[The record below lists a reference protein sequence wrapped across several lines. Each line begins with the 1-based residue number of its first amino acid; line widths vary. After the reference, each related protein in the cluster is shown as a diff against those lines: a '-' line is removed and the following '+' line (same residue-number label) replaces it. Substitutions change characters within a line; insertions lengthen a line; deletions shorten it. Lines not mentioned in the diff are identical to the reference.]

1 MFTGLKAEKL
11 LKILIFSGLLIL
23 LTIIFSQKIE
33 FTASDLGRHLENGK
47 IVWHNGQVLFKNFYS
62 YTEPDNPFINHHW
75 FSGVIYYLVYFL
87 GGFKLLSFLN
97 ILVIIAAF
105 SLAFKLAREKAGFYL
120 PAILSLPVIFLLSER
135 IEVRPEIFSYFLIIL
150 TWFILERASA
160 KRNYRLLWWL
170 VPLFVFWVNI
180 HIYFFIGLALV
191 GFKMLAEFITNFL
204 ATSSGDF
211 SSRLK
216 ATWPALFPWFRVLAF
231 VFIACLFNPNFIH
244 GLLYPFNIFQNYG
257 YEIAENKSV
266 FYIGHLMLNY
276 NIFLFKALFVL
287 LVLSFSAS
295 FFFFKKINYFELLL
309 GIFFSFLGLIAIRNI
324 SLFGLAALIL
334 ISSNLNW
341 LISFWKNN
349 LLSSYHEIIS
359 LFKPYLAGLVLS
371 VIIFGIFYL
380 WLDAR
385 KMNNFIRN
393 SLGWG
398 LNRGSSDS
406 IKFFQDNK
414 LSGPI
419 FNNYDIGSALIF
431 WLYPSEKV
439 FVDNRPEAYS
449 KDFFNN
455 IYRPMQL
462 DYAKWQEYNDKY
474 QFKTIYFS
482 HTDFTPWAQTFL
494 GKTLD
499 SNWGLVYFDRS
510 TVILLNKKK
519 YDSETLTKLVYTD
532 KAIRERLRDLAANS
546 DLKAKYNLA
555 SFAVLIRQ
563 PDLAEEIYREI
574 IFDNPD
580 SSLALS
586 SLGGVYANQATRAS
600 LSEAL
605 IYFKRGLA
613 AGYKLPG
620 LYNQIALVYWQL
632 GDFKQAEMA
641 WHSALKLERKNV
653 SALYYLEQL
662 RQLRLQGRIK

>member
-1 MFTGLKAEKL
+1 MSIGPKVEKL
-11 LKILIFSGLLIL
+11 FKILIFSGLLVL

-47 IVWHNGQVLFKNFYS
+47 IVWHSSQVLFKNFYS
-62 YTEPDNPFINHHW
+62 YTEPNNQFINHHW
-75 FSGVIYYLVYFL
+75 LSGVIYYLVYLL
-87 GGFKLLSFLN
+87 GGFKLLSLLN
-97 ILVIIAAF
+97 ILVIAAAF
-105 SLAFKLAREKAGFYL
+105 SLAFKLAREKTGFYL
-120 PAILSLPVIFLLSER
+120 PAILSLPAIFLLSER

-160 KRNYRLLWWL
+160 KRNLRLLWWL
-170 VPLFVFWVNI
+170 VPLFIFWVNI
-180 HIYFFIGLALV
+180 HIYFFIGLALF
-191 GFKMLAEFITNFL
+191 GFKVLAEFITIFL
-204 ATSSGDF
+204 ATPSGDF

-216 ATWPALFPWFRVLAF
+216 ATWPAAYPWLKAFALA
-231 VFIACLFNPNFIH
+231 FIACLFNPNFIH

-276 NIFLFKALFVL
+276 NIFLFKALLML
-287 LVLSFSAS
+287 LVLSFLAS
-295 FFFFKKINYFELLL
+295 FYFFKKINYFELLL
-309 GIFFSFLGLIAIRNI
+309 GIFFSLLGLIAIRNI
-324 SLFGLAALIL
+324 SIFGLAALIL
-334 ISSNLNW
+334 ISSNLSW
-341 LISFWKNN
+341 LINFWKNGI
-349 LLSSYHEIIS
+349 LSIYEGVTSRS
-359 LFKPYLAGLVLS
+359 KPYLAGLMLT

-393 SLGWG
+393 SPGWG
-398 LNRGSSDS
+398 LSQGSADS

-455 IYRPMQL
+455 TYRPMQL
-462 DYAKWQEYNDKY
+462 DYSKWLENSAKY

-499 SNWGLVYFDRS
+499 DNWGLVYFDRS
-510 TVILLNKKK
+510 TVILLNKKM
-519 YDSETLTKLVYTD
+519 YDSATLTKLVYND
-532 KAIRERLRDLAANS
+532 KAIRERLRTLAANS
-546 DLKAKYNLA
+546 DLKAKFNLA
-555 SFAVLIRQ
+555 SFAMLIRQ

-586 SLGGVYANQATRAS
+586 SLGGVYASQPTRAS
-600 LSEAL
+600 LNEAL
-605 IYFKRGLA
+605 SYFKRGVA

-620 LYNQIALVYWQL
+620 IYNQIALVYWQL
-632 GDFKQAEMA
+632 GDYKQAETA
-641 WHSALKLERKNV
+641 WRSALKLERKNV

-662 RQLRLQGRIK
+662 RQLRLQGKIK